1 MSKLV
6 EVNVSDS
13 KQGVSLS
20 IIHSVKLLPKEIQ
33 GRSFMDEKKAMLW
46 QQRIQACM
54 SSGLSVNRWCKEN
67 HVSSPS
73 FYYWKNRLEKV
84 QEETSVKTM
93 PVFVEVTPTIP
104 LQTDNLRSSLHITWN
119 EMHFDI
125 TSKEDAD
132 LAAYFIRQVQ
142 HPC

>member
-1 MSKLV
+1 
-6 EVNVSDS
+6 
-13 KQGVSLS
+13 
-20 IIHSVKLLPKEIQ
+20 
-33 GRSFMDEKKAMLW
+33 MDEEKAMLW

-73 FYYWKNRLEKV
+73 FYYWKNRLEKK
-84 QEETSVKTM
+84 QSETSEETM
-93 PVFVEVTPTIP
+93 PVFVEVTPTAP
-104 LQTDNLRSSLHITWN
+104 LQADVFHSSLHIAWN
-119 EMHFDI
+119 EIHFDI

-142 HPC
+142 HSC

>member
-1 MSKLV
+1 M
-6 EVNVSDS
+6 NDR
-13 KQGVSLS
+13 
-20 IIHSVKLLPKEIQ
+20 
-33 GRSFMDEKKAMLW
+33 RSFMDEEKAMLW

-73 FYYWKNRLEKV
+73 FYYWKNRLEKA

-142 HPC
+142 QPC

>member
-1 MSKLV
+1 
-6 EVNVSDS
+6 
-13 KQGVSLS
+13 
-20 IIHSVKLLPKEIQ
+20 
-33 GRSFMDEKKAMLW
+33 MDEEKAMLW
-46 QQRIQACM
+46 QQRIQECM
-54 SSGLSVNRWCKEN
+54 SSGLSVKRWCKEN

-125 TSKEDAD
+125 TSKEDAH

>member
-1 MSKLV
+1 MK
-6 EVNVSDS
+6 
-13 KQGVSLS
+13 
-20 IIHSVKLLPKEIQ
+20 
-33 GRSFMDEKKAMLW
+33 
-46 QQRIQACM
+46 
-54 SSGLSVNRWCKEN
+54 
-67 HVSSPS
+67 
-73 FYYWKNRLEKV
+73 KNRLEKA

-93 PVFVEVTPTIP
+93 PVFVEVTQTIP
-104 LQTDNLRSSLHITWN
+104 LQTDNVRSSLHITWN

>member
-1 MSKLV
+1 MRSYLK
-6 EVNVSDS
+6 ENDISVSDS

-73 FYYWKNRLEKV
+73 FYYWKNRLETA
-84 QEETSVKTM
+84 QEETSIK
-93 PVFVEVTPTIP
+93 VFPFTTYK
-104 LQTDNLRSSLHITWN
+104 L
-119 EMHFDI
+119 
-125 TSKEDAD
+125 
-132 LAAYFIRQVQ
+132 
-142 HPC
+142 